1 MPESPRSRSAAF
13 LALPTKGRNLKALY
27 TKLVAD
33 GVDPPALSTLYDWS
47 AEEKWRSRAQEGDGA
62 VLSKVSEIIEHRA
75 EERIM
80 RRGLDVRLWL

>member
-33 GVDPPALSTLYDWS
+33 GVDPPALSTLYDWN
-47 AEEKWRSRAQEGDGA
+47 AEEKWRSRAQDGA
-62 VLSKVSEIIEHRA
+62 VLSKVSEITEHRA

-80 RRGLDVRLWL
+80 RRGLNVRFWL